1 MVLSPTAPEAT
12 ALKNPDPAHVAQTE
26 DLIEDLI
33 EAPTVGSNAQ
43 QKAADLAPRRVVNL
57 IPCAPAWT

>member
-1 MVLSPTAPEAT
+1 VVLSPTAPEAT

-33 EAPTVGSNAQ
+33 EAPTVVSNDQ
-43 QKAADLAPRRVVNL
+43 QKAVDPALRRAVNP